1 MSFCVVK
8 FNYNYRCGSVIVEF
22 DVIMVG
28 DEGVVV

>member
-1 MSFCVVK
+1 MLLN